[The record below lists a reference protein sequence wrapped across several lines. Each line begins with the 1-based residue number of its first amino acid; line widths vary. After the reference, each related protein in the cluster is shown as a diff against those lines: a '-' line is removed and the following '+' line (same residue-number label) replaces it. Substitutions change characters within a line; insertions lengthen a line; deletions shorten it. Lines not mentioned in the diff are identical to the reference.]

1 VPEIRIDKVRA
12 SKDGH
17 QFHEAWVAR
26 CALTLLLS
34 RNALHAI
41 AVEGLAEDDEEGAP
55 DSTVEIA
62 DATFY
67 FGGGASFEACSHME
81 VAQFKYSIV
90 AQDKALRV
98 SDARKTLAKFATA
111 EADFTAKRGAAAVSA
126 KLTYSLNSNRP
137 ISDGMLEAFRA
148 ASTGEA
154 PASEDGK
161 AQLDKLLAA
170 VPLTGH
176 QLRSFASRVVL
187 VGRIESLRDLEL
199 GNARTI
205 ADWSASDDVLARARL
220 GDLRRVVRDKASS
233 AGQRNNL
240 IKQVD
245 VLAALGLSQESDL
258 LPTPQAFPEVG
269 EVVKR
274 AQLAD
279 FIKVI
284 ATAPRWIVHAAGGIG
299 KTIFVQ
305 SLAAQLEA
313 EDEVVLFDCFGG
325 GAYRAFVDGRHKP
338 ERGLLHIVNEL
349 ACRRGLCDPILPGTS
364 DAEEVVRR
372 SLQRFRQAIEVVR
385 RTRPDGRLFIIID
398 AADNAALEAARRG
411 QPSFPRELLESLSAQ
426 APVDGLFVIATARTE
441 HRDKAIG
448 KAECRPFA
456 LTPFT
461 LAESMAYI
469 SARRPDASAAQ
480 MQVVH
485 RRADG
490 NPRVIANLI
499 ELDHNLVGETQTE
512 AKVKLESLIQERID
526 RAVKL
531 ADQKGAHAN
540 SVSAF
545 LCALSVLPPPV
556 PIEEIAIAFG
566 ISSAEVESFAADLSP
581 LLDRTRHGII
591 FRDEP
596 TETLVEQRYGSQ
608 LHLLN
613 DVAARLTAAQ
623 ASSVYAARSLPGLLF
638 AMRQVD
644 DLHKLAFDTRFP
656 AALAGDVARRTI
668 RINRLRMALGAASQ
682 ERNYDAMID
691 LLVELSSV
699 VAVDERG
706 EDYLLEHPD
715 LVVGLGDSETLRRL
729 FESKTGWPGA
739 RHARLATAYATDG
752 DMPEAYTQAKRADEW
767 RMWLIGRKEQNR
779 FQISVDT
786 EDFVGVAAYLM
797 ASGRT
802 TAAAR
807 YLSQWSDAYSYEV
820 ASRLF
825 EICKVSHALGN
836 LPKLRDTLSTAV
848 RCGKLPP
855 AIGVAMMT
863 VFPGFD
869 AAAASRLLRRLA
881 KALPEQPAVGDHFP
895 GYGKSDSYSLG
906 LQRCSLRAAHLGL
919 SAEAASIAA
928 FVAPRRCGLWTL
940 RDPFSQYV
948 PPWILSVAARAG
960 AESRSPTLFDCLP
973 SELWDLV
980 SAEPTPDSEASQR
993 ALLEKKLQEK
1003 PVETAEGDKQKEPQL
1018 SESDRRRA
1026 RDLVTSRILPIVAL
1040 AGQLTAMVRATSDG
1054 ERDAALASF
1063 FEGWKATLAAAQKDY
1078 YYPKE
1083 TARYLDNLY
1092 STCALHV
1099 LIALDIFTPQAGLA
1113 LAEWMQRSEF
1123 VSTHLCIDLVEH
1135 FAMDEKTS
1143 ALAGRMAAE
1152 VLRAIE
1158 AEDDVQHRSNLIAR
1172 LARALLPANRAEA
1185 TALFSRG
1192 LSELDAI
1199 GSGDQSFTNELL
1211 KFASSLAA
1219 EPLRSE
1225 TAHRLAK
1232 ICELNVYDSHKFPWP
1247 LAAAAFSRIWGGSY
1261 LAQIA
1266 RWHDR
1271 RKADLKL
1278 TLPCALSSLVRD
1290 RFVSPEDAVGLLRL
1304 VEPVEGWDWGWD
1316 DLVESFI
1323 EAWPADIAA
1332 LLDAVL
1338 TQFELAYPRR
1348 PPASS
1353 LNKMRKALEKNPA
1366 ALASVKD
1373 RLERLEARASQP
1385 RRVERENARQDFGGL
1400 DPEAARKTAQEKEQ
1414 EIGAAVD
1421 RTDPLNAASIE
1432 ALVAALD
1439 EIDGAVDVKSR
1450 AFRKLREKVS
1460 YADQSRHIEAVV
1472 SARNMELFAKNELL
1486 EGIKADWLATS
1497 PSQLDILKGVGSR
1510 LVQEHASELVGKEWG
1525 FSWELNKLTQITG
1538 QPREDL
1544 AVGLIEAATTR
1555 DLDTAATTWL
1565 NLASILAGRADQK
1578 APRGA
1583 LERLLDSGAARLAD
1597 EVGDGAWKPA
1607 LDAGSDP
1614 TAIVAGLVWFCLG
1627 SPQAAERWR
1636 AAHAVRALA
1645 RFGRWQVI
1653 DALFE
1658 LFDATDA
1665 GAFQDPRLPFFVMH
1679 SRQWFL
1685 LAVARIAIDFPAEI
1699 ARHAKRLQAVAFD
1712 EAFPHV
1718 ALRETARRT
1727 LFACVTGDKSEAAE
1741 ALRRRLNE
1749 IHVSK
1754 FPPSDEPAKASPDF
1768 HWGRPKDVPE
1778 PELPFYFD
1786 YDFDK
1791 YDLAGVGNIF
1801 GLPKWEVGDRCVAW
1815 IRTWDP
1821 TIDHMHDFG
1830 GRDHASGYSTY
1841 ATGAGDSFQ
1850 SYGAYLARHALA
1862 LEAGRLLLTTPINR
1876 SRYTY
1881 DRWDEW
1887 LSRYSPTRHDG
1898 LWLADGT
1905 GAHPEFSLHELKAE
1919 GLGKERPSD
1928 DPALLASL
1936 AGIARDGS
1944 VGALLTVDGSWSSP
1958 DGVSVSISSGLVPT
1972 GESDVV
1978 ARALGTAPLFHM
1990 WLPKFGYN
1998 DEDEKDR
2005 HRHSEMVPVKPWITD
2020 LQAELKID
2028 ERDPYGCREALQRA
2042 RPAKHIIEAFELRA
2056 DEPWADAWRDGAG
2069 RAVFR
2074 SLAWGERQ
2082 GQGEHET
2089 SDSGSA
2095 LLCERGFLSELLTA
2109 LDRDLIVLVK
2119 LQYYRERRRYEASDD
2134 DSDDPFSYA
2143 YSVLSIGRDL
2153 RVTRVVPTPGDF
2165 AAVAA
2170 LGDQARYEFKDRL
2183 GALNS
2188 LCRPS
2193 VY

>member
-1 VPEIRIDKVRA
+1 MPDIPIDKVRA
-12 SKDGH
+12 SRDGH

-26 CALTLLLS
+26 CALALLLS

-41 AVEGLAEDDEEGAP
+41 AVEGLAEDDEEDVSDA
-55 DSTVEIA
+55 TVEIA

-67 FGGGASFEACSHME
+67 FGHGASFEACSRME
-81 VAQFKYSIV
+81 MAQFKYSIA

-98 SDARKTLAKFATA
+98 ADARKTLSKFAVA
-111 EADFTAKRGAAAVSA
+111 EIDFTAKHGAASVSA
-126 KLTYSLNSNRP
+126 KLTYSLNTNRP
-137 ISDGMLEAFRA
+137 ISAGMLEALRA
-148 ASTGEA
+148 ASNGET
-154 PASEDGK
+154 PVTQDGK
-161 AQLDKLLAA
+161 TQFDQLCAA
-170 VPLTGH
+170 VPLKGE
-176 QLRSFASRVVL
+176 QLKSFASRVVL
-187 VGRIESLRDLEL
+187 VGRGENLRELER

-220 GDLRRVVRDKASS
+220 GDLRQVVRDKASS

-245 VLAALGLSQESDL
+245 VLAALGLAQEGDL

-279 FIKVI
+279 FIKDI
-284 ATAPRWIVHAAGGIG
+284 AHTPRWMVHAAGGIG
-299 KTIFVQ
+299 KTVFVQ
-305 SLAAQLEA
+305 SLAAQLDA

-325 GAYRAFVDGRHKP
+325 GAYRTLADGRHKP

-349 ACRRGLCDPILPGTS
+349 ACRGLCDPILPRTS
-364 DAEEVVRR
+364 DAAEVVRR

-385 RTRPDGRLFIIID
+385 RTKPGGRLFIIID

-426 APVDGLFVIATARTE
+426 PPVDGLFVIATARTE
-441 HRDKAIG
+441 RRDKAAG
-448 KAECRPFA
+448 EAECRQFA

-461 LAESMAYI
+461 LAESEAYI

-499 ELDHNLVGETQTE
+499 EPDRNLVGETQTE
-512 AKVKLESLIQERID
+512 AKVEVESLIQERID

-531 ADQKGAHAN
+531 ADQKGAHADA
-540 SVSAF
+540 VSAF

-556 PIEEIAIAFG
+556 PIDEIATAFG

-581 LLDRTRHGII
+581 LLERTRHGII

-613 DVAARLTAAQ
+613 DVASRLTGAQ

-638 AMRQVD
+638 AMGRVD
-644 DLHKLAFDTRFP
+644 DLRKLAFDTRFP
-656 AALAGDVARRTI
+656 AALAGDVAKRTI
-668 RINRLRMALGAASQ
+668 RLNRLRAALGAAAQ
-682 ERNYDAMID
+682 ARNYDAIVD

-715 LVVGLGDSETLRRL
+715 LVVGLGDSEALRRL
-729 FESKTGWPGA
+729 FETKTSWPGA

-752 DMPEAYTQAKRADEW
+752 DIPEAYIQAKRAEEW
-767 RMWLIGRKEQNR
+767 RAWLIERKEEKR
-779 FQISVDT
+779 FHVSVDT
-786 EDFVGVAAYLM
+786 EDSVGVAAYLV

-802 TAAAR
+802 TVAAR
-807 YLSQWSDAYSYEV
+807 YLSQWSEAYSYEV

-825 EICKVSHALGN
+825 EICKVSHALGK
-836 LPKLRDTLSTAV
+836 LPKLREVLTAAV
-848 RCGKLPP
+848 RCRKLPP
-855 AIGVAMMT
+855 AIIVAMLT

-869 AAAASRLLRRLA
+869 AAAGARLLRRLA
-881 KALPEQPAVGDHFP
+881 KALPDQPAVSEHFP
-895 GYGKSDSYSLG
+895 EYGKTDSYSLG

-919 SAEAASIAA
+919 GTEAASIAA
-928 FVAPRRCGLWTL
+928 FVAPRRFGLWHL
-940 RDPFSQYV
+940 RDPVSTQYIL
-948 PPWILSVAARAG
+948 PRTLSVAVRA
-960 AESRSPTLFDCLP
+960 ATESKAPTLFDCLP
-973 SELWDLV
+973 SELWHLV
-980 SAEPTPDSEASQR
+980 SAEPTPDSEADQR
-993 ALLEKKLQEK
+993 ALLEKRLQEK
-1003 PVETAEGDKQKEPQL
+1003 PVQTADGDKQKKLQL
-1018 SESDRRRA
+1018 SESDRQQA
-1026 RDLVTSRILPIVAL
+1026 RDRLASRILPIVAL
-1040 AGQLTAMVRATSDG
+1040 AGQLTAMLRARSEG

-1063 FEGWKATLAAAQKDY
+1063 FEGWKAALAAAQKDY
-1078 YYPKE
+1078 YYPTE

-1092 STCALHV
+1092 STCALHA
-1099 LIALDIFTPQAGLA
+1099 LIALDMFTQQAGAA
-1113 LAEWMQRSEF
+1113 LVEWMQRSEF
-1123 VSTHLCIDLVEH
+1123 VSTNLCIDLVEH
-1135 FAMDEKTS
+1135 FAMDEKTGG
-1143 ALAGRMAAE
+1143 LAGRMAAE
-1152 VLRAIE
+1152 ALKAIE
-1158 AEDDVQHRSNLIAR
+1158 AEDDVQHRSNLMAW

-1247 LAAAAFSRIWGGSY
+1247 LAAAAFSRIWGASY

-1271 RKADLKL
+1271 GKIDLEL
-1278 TLPCALSSLVRD
+1278 TLPCALSSLVGD
-1290 RFVSPEDAVGLLRL
+1290 RFVSPEDAVALLRL
-1304 VEPVEGWDWGWD
+1304 VEPVESWDWGWD
-1316 DLVESFI
+1316 NLVRSFI
-1323 EAWPADIAA
+1323 EAGPADIAA
-1332 LLDAVL
+1332 LLDELLV
-1338 TQFELAYPRR
+1338 QFELAHPRR
-1348 PPASS
+1348 PSASS
-1353 LNKMRKALEKNPA
+1353 LEKMRKALERSPA
-1366 ALASVKD
+1366 ALAAVKD
-1373 RLERLEARASQP
+1373 RLERLEARASRP
-1385 RRVERENARQDFGGL
+1385 RRVERENARPDFGAL
-1400 DPEAARKTAQEKEQ
+1400 DPEMAHKTAQEKEQ

-1421 RTDPLNAASIE
+1421 RTDPLSTASIE

-1439 EIDGAVDVKSR
+1439 EVDGAVDVKSR

-1460 YADQSRHIEAVV
+1460 YADQSMHIETVV
-1472 SARNMELFAKNELL
+1472 SARNIKLFAKNKLL
-1486 EGIKADWLATS
+1486 KGIKADWLATS
-1497 PSQLDILKGVGSR
+1497 PSQLDVLKSAGSR
-1510 LVQEHASELVGKEWG
+1510 LVREHASELVGKEWG
-1525 FSWELNKLTQITG
+1525 FSWELNELTQITG

-1544 AVGLIEAATTR
+1544 AVGLVEAATTR
-1555 DLDTAATTWL
+1555 ELDTAATTWL
-1565 NLASILAGRADQK
+1565 NLASILAGRANQK

-1597 EVGDGAWKPA
+1597 DVGDGAWKPA
-1607 LDAGSDP
+1607 LEAGSDP
-1614 TAIVAGLVWFCLG
+1614 TEIAAGLVWFCLG
-1627 SPQAAERWR
+1627 SPQAADRWR
-1636 AAHAVRALA
+1636 AAHAVRTLA

-1653 DALFE
+1653 DALFGRFE
-1658 LFDATDA
+1658 APDA
-1665 GAFQDPRLPFFVMH
+1665 GAFQGPRLPFFVMH

-1685 LAVARIAIDFPAEI
+1685 LAIARIAIDFPTEI
-1699 ARHAKRLQAVAFD
+1699 ARHAKKLEAIAFD

-1718 ALRETARRT
+1718 ALREAARRA
-1727 LFACVTGDKSEAAE
+1727 LLACLNADRSEADE

-1754 FPPSDEPAKASPDF
+1754 LPPSDKPTKDSSDF
-1768 HWGRPKDVPE
+1768 HWNRPTDVPE
-1778 PELPFYFD
+1778 SEPPFHFD

-1791 YDLAGVGNIF
+1791 HDLSSVGNIF

-1821 TIDHMHDFG
+1821 KIEHMHDFG
-1830 GRDHASGYSTY
+1830 GRDHPTGYSTY

-1881 DRWDEW
+1881 DRWEEW
-1887 LSRYSPTRHDG
+1887 LSRYSPTRQDG
-1898 LWLADGT
+1898 VWLADGT

-1919 GLGKERPSD
+1919 GSGKERPAD
-1928 DPALLASL
+1928 DPALLAFL
-1936 AGIARDGS
+1936 AGIERDG
-1944 VGALLTVDGSWSSP
+1944 GIGGFLTVDGSWSSP
-1958 DGVSVSISSGLVPT
+1958 DSVSVAISSVLVPV
-1972 GESDVV
+1972 GDSDAA
-1978 ARALGTAPLFHM
+1978 ARALGTAPLTHM
-1990 WLPKFGYN
+1990 WLPTFEHY
-1998 DEDEKDR
+1998 DEDEKNR
-2005 HRHSEMVPVKPWITD
+2005 HGHSDMAPVESWITRV
-2020 LQAELKID
+2020 QSELKID
-2028 ERDPYGCREALQRA
+2028 ERDPYSCHEAVQRA
-2042 RPAKHIIEAFELRA
+2042 RPAKHIIKAFKLRA

-2095 LLCERGFLSELLTA
+2095 LQCDRAFLSELLTA
-2109 LDRDLIVLVK
+2109 LGHDLILLVK
-2119 LQYYRERRRYEASDD
+2119 LQHYRERRRYEASEQEPGE
-2134 DSDDPFSYA
+2134 PFTYA
-2143 YSVLSIGRDL
+2143 YAVLSIGRDL
-2153 RVTRVVPTPGDF
+2153 RVTRVVATRSDVG
-2165 AAVAA
+2165 AVEA
-2170 LGDQARYEFKDRL
+2170 LGEQARYEFRDRL
-2183 GALNS
+2183 RAINRS
-2188 LCRPS
+2188 LGR
-2193 VY
+2193 V